1 MKKVFISGCYDIL
14 HGGHIQF
21 FKEARALGD
30 HLTVCIVDQV
40 VVGDDLFHSSEDRD
54 TFVASENSN

>member
-1 MKKVFISGCYDIL
+1 MGKKVFISGCYDIL

-30 HLTVCIVDQV
+30 HLTVS
-40 VVGDDLFHSSEDRD
+40 F
-54 TFVASENSN
+54 ASDKVLWEHKNAKLRSPRITNSP